1 MSHYFINDN
10 NIKSNLVKN
19 IIKVNSTEYTL
30 YTDNGVFSKRG
41 LDFGTRLLIEALPL
55 NMMKGN
61 VLDVGCGYG
70 SIGLIIKHET
80 DCEVDMIDIN
90 LRALHLTRMNATEN
104 KLDVNIYES
113 DAYVRVRG
121 LYDYIVTNP
130 PIRAGKKKV
139 YEILLGAKDFLK
151 DNGELWFVMRK
162 DQGVKSTL
170 FEMKKDYDLSIKSKK
185 KGFFVVCAT
194 KSKKIVDNT

>member
-1 MSHYFINDN
+1 MSHYFINDYS
-10 NIKSNLVKN
+10 IKSNLVKN
-19 IIKVNSTEYTL
+19 IIKVNDVEYAL
-30 YTDNGVFSKRG
+30 YTDNGVFSKNG
-41 LDFGTRLLIEALPL
+41 LDFGTRLLIETLPL
-55 NMMKGN
+55 NMMRGN

-80 DCEVDMIDIN
+80 DCEVDMVDIN
-90 LRALHLTRMNATEN
+90 LRALHLTKMNATEN
-104 KLDVNIYES
+104 KLNVNIYES
-113 DAYVRVRG
+113 DAYGRVRG

-139 YEILLGAKDFLK
+139 YEILFGAKDFLK
-151 DNGELWFVMRK
+151 ENGELWFVMRK

-170 FEMKKDYDLSIKSKK
+170 SEMEKDYNVSIKNKN

-194 KSKKIVDNT
+194 KHEKIVDNT